1 VKEFSMNQQTRRSP
15 RFPFIAVAEIA
26 HAESGGQLG
35 SRVTALSLNGCYVEM
50 QDTLPVGSKVAIK
63 IFAESECFSAVASVV
78 YRHPDSGM
86 GLAFKEVS
94 SENGTLLRQWLLT
107 ASNPSKQQ

>member
-1 VKEFSMNQQTRRSP
+1 MNHHIRRSP

-50 QDTLPVGSKVAIK
+50 QDTFPVGSEVGIK
-63 IFAESECFSAVASVV
+63 IFAESACFAAIASVV
-78 YRHPDSGM
+78 YQLADSGM

-94 SENGTLLRQWLLT
+94 SESEMVLRKWLLT
-107 ASNPSKQQ
+107 ASDTQ

>member
-1 VKEFSMNQQTRRSP
+1 MNQHIRRSP

-50 QDTLPVGSKVAIK
+50 QDTFPVGSKVAIK

-78 YRHPDSGM
+78 YKHPDSGM

-107 ASNPSKQQ
+107 ASNASKQ